1 MGQKMNADN
10 QPKVFISYS
19 WVIQEWV
26 GELARRLMNDGVETK
41 IDLWDLKKGQDKH
54 VFMESMVNDESIDY
68 VLIVCDK
75 TYTDKANKREG
86 GVGEETAI
94 ITSDLYGKSS
104 QTKFLPLVLDKD
116 ADGEALVPIYIK
128 SRIHFDFSEV
138 DNYEN
143 AYEEL
148 LRHIY
153 DKPLIPKPK
162 LGCMPEWLKD
172 NSVNLSSL
180 SKHVSVLKT
189 SNNETRKNAAIA
201 EFYQAFATKAKEFV
215 VDWSKGVGGEIIA
228 NIEAMKPLRDSYLDF
243 LKEVI
248 LSERDVADFV
258 CRFFENVYN
267 ELMLLPSSVSTYH
280 ESSYEHY
287 KFLLWETFVCTMA
300 YLWYYEK
307 YREIYLVLTH
317 TYFLQS
323 QISPV
328 KDIRPSSIEQ
338 FVCDCRTLED
348 YGAGHH
354 LHSFTADIAVKQ
366 VKEPLITQESFAQA
380 DIFICQMSFSLKISK
395 LGFYWFPLSYVYTK
409 NASSFWVKLSS
420 RQFCERILPLFNAKS
435 VDDLKR
441 IIRENSVDPD
451 YKYSGAW
458 HGVPRIPWKIDDY
471 EVAELI

>member
-1 MGQKMNADN
+1 MNGDN

-19 WVIQEWV
+19 WAIKEWV
-26 GELARRLMNDGVETK
+26 GELAKRLMNDGVETK
-41 IDLWDLKKGQDKH
+41 IDLWDLKEGQDKYA
-54 VFMESMVNDESIDY
+54 FMESMVNDETIDY
-68 VLIVCDK
+68 VLVVCDK

-86 GVGEETAI
+86 GVGDETVI
-94 ITSDLYGKSS
+94 ISSELYGKSS

-116 ADGEALVPIYIK
+116 DDSVALVPTYIE
-128 SRIHFDFSEV
+128 SRIYFDFSEA
-138 DNYEN
+138 DKYEDAYEN
-143 AYEEL
+143 L

-153 DKPLIPKPK
+153 NKPLMPKPK
-162 LGCMPEWLKD
+162 LGSMPEWLKD

-180 SKHVSVLKT
+180 SKHISVLKS
-189 SNNETRKNAAIA
+189 SNNETRKNAAIV
-201 EFYQAFATKAKEFV
+201 EFYQDFAIKAKEFV
-215 VDWSKGVGGEIIA
+215 VDWSKGVGNQIVA

-267 ELMLLPSSVSTYH
+267 ELMLLPSEVNSWH

-287 KFLLWETFVCTMA
+287 KFLLWETFVCTIA

-328 KDIRPSSIEQ
+328 KDIKPSSILN
-338 FVCDCRTLED
+338 FVCDCQTLES

-354 LHSFTADIAVKQ
+354 LHSFTADIAIKR
-366 VKEPLITQESFAQA
+366 VKEPLIIQESFAQA
-380 DIFICQMSFSLKISK
+380 DIFISQMSFALKISK
-395 LGFYWFPLSYVYTK
+395 SGFSWFPLSYVYAK

-420 RQFCERILPLFNAKS
+420 KQFCEKILPLFDAKS
-435 VDDLKR
+435 TDDLKR
-441 IIRENSVDPD
+441 IIQENSVDPN
-451 YKYSGAW
+451 YRYSGAW
-458 HGVPRIPWKIDDY
+458 HGVPRIPWMIDDY
-471 EVAELI
+471 EIAELS